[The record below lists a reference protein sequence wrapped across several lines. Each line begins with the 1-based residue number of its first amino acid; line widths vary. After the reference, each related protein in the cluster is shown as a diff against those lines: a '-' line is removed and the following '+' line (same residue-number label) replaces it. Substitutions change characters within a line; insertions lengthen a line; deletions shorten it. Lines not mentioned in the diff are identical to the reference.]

1 MWTHVG
7 TSDKR
12 ETDIFKIVNKKFVV
26 RDRVN
31 KILCSIVA
39 DHDSRFSIL
48 ETVRGIYF
56 LNPTLELT
64 LGLGIR
70 GMAKKQGNHSVLNK
84 WVIPN
89 YGTNVSV

>member
-1 MWTHVG
+1 M
-7 TSDKR
+7 
-12 ETDIFKIVNKKFVV
+12 
-26 RDRVN
+26 
-31 KILCSIVA
+31 CSIVA
-39 DHDSRFSIL
+39 DHDSRFSVL

-70 GMAKKQGNHSVLNK
+70 GMAVLNK